1 MLHVTTVTSP
11 FGLLKVCASS
21 KGICRVLLP
30 GRERNLVE
38 ETEVIDERDPIL
50 VQAKNELTQYFKGL
64 RETFSLPLDIDGTQ
78 FQMEVWSTLQNIG
91 YGETT
96 TYGALAKRI
105 GRPNAARAVGAAN
118 AANPVPIVLP
128 CHRVIG
134 ATGSLT
140 GYGGGVSLLHNKQGL
155 LSLEK
160 NESV

>member
-30 GRERNLVE
+30 GRKRKLVE
-38 ETEVIDERDPIL
+38 ETEVTDGRDPIL

-140 GYGGGVSLLHNKQGL
+140 GYGGGVSLLHIKQGL